1 MTGRTVPVAG
11 SQPLALAM
19 PDRNSWLIII
29 SLLVALVLLIW
40 VAARIIKSQGGF
52 RRTCRRVVW
61 ETRMTRLA
69 FSQPFRAY
77 RLHRRCARMLTSFL
91 ADPEARV
98 LAGAA
103 LDRADAAQ
111 GVGCYAPTVW
121 IAPSRDRTRVVIA
134 GRDPLGPS
142 GEWTDATAGPGE
154 WTWSAPAQAERPES
168 SSVEVDR
175 DRLLLVVG
183 VDRRVPG
190 VVLVDWL
197 SGPPS
202 LVVEGDGRV
211 ARSVVHALTAQLD
224 SLPGG
229 PEVLVARGL
238 HPRFPGPEL
247 DELIDEL
254 SVRERTEASPEAD
267 PDRETDGETDGDTDP
282 DGGSYAG
289 LPPILACWMP
299 TPEQAERLAVLS
311 AEGKA
316 RVLVGGSLPGS
327 SWTLHAESDG
337 RLLGPGMQIDVEAA
351 SLGRAVGR
359 AIRRLRSRARAT
371 APVTTPSVS
380 TAPGAAETPPVA
392 TTAEATTAEAAIGES
407 GSGDPDFTEPAAVSP
422 AATAGSSTRPADP
435 SRNARDPLPATA
447 VVPAPAPAPDS
458 SPDPDPEGELDPE
471 PAPTP
476 VPAAVPIPVPAAV
489 PALAL
494 DPDLDLAE
502 PEPAAAPARSVG
514 ISAASR
520 PLPAAPG
527 EIPDRTS
534 STP

>member
-1 MTGRTVPVAG
+1 MTGRTGYVAG
-11 SQPLALAM
+11 RRPLALPM
-19 PDRNSWLIII
+19 PDRNSWLTIIG
-29 SLLVALVLLIW
+29 LLIALVLLIW

-121 IAPSRDRTRVVIA
+121 IGPSRDRTRVVIA

-142 GEWTDATAGPGE
+142 GEWADATAGPGE
-154 WTWSAPAQAERPES
+154 WTWSAPAQAEPPASAAIE
-168 SSVEVDR
+168 EDR

-224 SLPGG
+224 SLPDG

-254 SVRERTEASPEAD
+254 SVRESTEAPPEAD
-267 PDRETDGETDGDTDP
+267 PDLETDVDNGP
-282 DGGSYAG
+282 YAG
-289 LPPILACWMP
+289 LPPVLACWMP
-299 TPEQAERLAVLS
+299 TPEQAERLALLS
-311 AEGKA
+311 AEGRA

-371 APVTTPSVS
+371 APATIRSV
-380 TAPGAAETPPVA
+380 TAPPATAETAPVA
-392 TTAEATTAEAAIGES
+392 TAEAAVGA
-407 GSGDPDFTEPAAVSP
+407 GDPDFTEPAVSP
-422 AATAGSSTRPADP
+422 AVTSGSSPRTADP
-435 SRNARDPLPATA
+435 SRGGLAQLPATA

-458 SPDPDPEGELDPE
+458 YPDPDPEPARTPDA
-471 PAPTP
+471 APTP
-476 VPAAVPIPVPAAV
+476 VPVPAAV

-502 PEPAAAPARSVG
+502 PEPAAAPARSAG

>member
-1 MTGRTVPVAG
+1 MTGRTVSFAG
-11 SQPLALAM
+11 RPPLALAM

-29 SLLVALVLLIW
+29 GLLVALILLIW

-121 IAPSRDRTRVVIA
+121 IGPSRDRTRVVIA

-142 GEWTDATAGPGE
+142 GEWADATAGPGE
-154 WTWSAPAQAERPES
+154 WTWSAPAQAEPTAS
-168 SSVEVDR
+168 AAVEEDR

-224 SLPGG
+224 GLPDG

-254 SVRERTEASPEAD
+254 SVRESPDAPPAAD
-267 PDRETDGETDGDTDP
+267 PDGEADGKSDA
-282 DGGSYAG
+282 DGGPYAG

-299 TPEQAERLAVLS
+299 TPEQAERLASLS
-311 AEGKA
+311 AEGRA

-371 APVTTPSVS
+371 APATIRSV
-380 TAPGAAETPPVA
+380 TAPPATAETAPVA
-392 TTAEATTAEAAIGES
+392 TAEAVAGET
-407 GSGDPDFTEPAAVSP
+407 GAGDPDFTEPAVSP
-422 AATAGSSTRPADP
+422 AATAGSSTRTTDP
-435 SRNARDPLPATA
+435 SRGELDPLPATA

-458 SPDPDPEGELDPE
+458 YPDPDPAGDLDPE

-476 VPAAVPIPVPAAV
+476 V

-502 PEPAAAPARSVG
+502 PEPAAAPARSAG